1 MNLGLF
7 GMIPLYLNHDEPAET
22 GRTGEPVVMK
32 FAQIHI
38 VCQYITMEN
47 AIKID
52 DLG

>member
-1 MNLGLF
+1 MMNQQKPG
-7 GMIPLYLNHDEPAET
+7 EQAS
-22 GRTGEPVVMK
+22 GEPVVMK

-38 VCQYITMEN
+38 VCQYITMES